1 LRDAVNSKQE
11 ELNPILLS
19 QGMDE
24 FYLKKGLEFV
34 SYTNLQTAKEQLERA
49 QEQKGEAEEVLPEL

>member
-1 LRDAVNSKQE
+1 MRDAVNSKQE